1 VLDIPRLAA
10 ALVDARGGRMRRH
23 LRIRIPGAVGRAYR
37 AGANLVADEMQRG
50 RVTWREFLA
59 AQSSASP
66 ATATSR

>member
-10 ALVDARGGRMRRH
+10 ALVEARGGH